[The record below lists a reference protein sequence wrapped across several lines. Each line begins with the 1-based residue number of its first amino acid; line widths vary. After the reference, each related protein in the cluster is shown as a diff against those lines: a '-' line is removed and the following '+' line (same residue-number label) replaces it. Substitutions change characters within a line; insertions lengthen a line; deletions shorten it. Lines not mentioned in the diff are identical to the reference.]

1 MEQLTLNEV
10 IDAINGRLENSI
22 MSNSVMTTLFDG
34 VSTDSRKTKKGDLFF
49 ALHGP
54 NYDGHQFLNDAIKKG
69 ARGVVIDQKIN
80 NIEAVLPGEIIE
92 QQKSCTGKIKY
103 LIYVEDTTKALG
115 DLAKYYRKK
124 MPAKII
130 AITGSNGKTTTKDMV
145 YHLLA
150 KKFSAI
156 KSKAS
161 FNNFIGV
168 PLTIFNLDKT
178 CKYGIVEMGTNK
190 FGEIARLSEIAY
202 PDIAV
207 ITNIAESHLEG
218 FKDVNG
224 VKKAK
229 AEILENLKPDG
240 VLLVNTD
247 DKSVMDIGNSF
258 NGKLFKFGIEKS
270 ADVKASGIK
279 QIHQGWSFIF
289 NGKQRVLL
297 PIPGYYNIL
306 NAIAALGI
314 IFALEIKDEDVANA
328 FNDFQLSP
336 MRMEKEVINIA
347 GNVSYKRDMDEERF
361 MLEQENAY
369 VTVINDAYNA
379 NPSSMKAVIN
389 EFDMMHCGGRRIF
402 ASGDMLELGVE
413 SERLHFDI
421 GREIGQSLI
430 DILWAIGEMA
440 VFIAK
445 GAVDVGML
453 KENILYFKTVD
464 DLVNSALHT
473 LKNGDTIMI
482 KGSRGMK
489 LERLV
494 SGIKSLPKTSLNLL
508 MV

>member
-1 MEQLTLNEV
+1 MEKLTLYE
-10 IDAINGRLENSI
+10 IKEAINGRLENSVI
-22 MSNSVMTTLFDG
+22 SNSEMTALFDG
-34 VSTDSRKTKKGDLFF
+34 ISTDSRNTKKGDLFF

-54 NYDGHQFLNDAIKKG
+54 NYDGHNFLNDAIKNG
-69 ARGVVIDQKIN
+69 ARGVVIDRKIRK
-80 NIEAVLPGEIIE
+80 IEGVVEREILE
-92 QQKSCTGKIKY
+92 LQKSDTKKTKY
-103 LIYVEDTTKALG
+103 LINVSDTTKALG

-145 YHLLA
+145 YHLLS
-150 KKFSAI
+150 KRFFAI

-168 PLTIFNLDKT
+168 PLTIFDLDKT
-178 CKYGIVEMGTNK
+178 SKYGIVEMGTNA
-190 FGEIARLSEIAY
+190 FGEIARLSEIAS

-207 ITNIAESHLEG
+207 VTNIAESHLEG
-218 FKDVNG
+218 LKDING

-229 AEILENLKPDG
+229 FEILENITPDG
-240 VLLVNTD
+240 VLLVNSD
-247 DKSVMDIGNSF
+247 DKSVLDIGNVF
-258 NGKLFKFGIEKS
+258 NGKIFKFGIEKS
-270 ADVKASGIK
+270 ADVRASGIK
-279 QIHQGWSFIF
+279 QAPQGWSFIF
-289 NGKQRVLL
+289 NGKQRILL

-306 NAIAALGI
+306 NALAALGVVS
-314 IFALEIKDEDVANA
+314 ALEITIEDVANA

-347 GNVSYKRDMDEERF
+347 GDVSLNNDIGVDSL

-379 NPSSMKAVIN
+379 NPSSMKAVVH
-389 EFDMMHCGGRRIF
+389 EFDMMQCNGRRIF
-402 ASGDMLELGVE
+402 VSGDMLELGVE

-421 GREIGQSLI
+421 GKEIGQSSI
-430 DILWAIGEMA
+430 DILWAVGKMA
-440 VFIAK
+440 AFVAK
-445 GAVDVGML
+445 GAVEGGML
-453 KENILYFKTVD
+453 KNNILYFKTVD

-494 SGIKSLPKTSLNLL
+494 AGIKSFSETSSNLL